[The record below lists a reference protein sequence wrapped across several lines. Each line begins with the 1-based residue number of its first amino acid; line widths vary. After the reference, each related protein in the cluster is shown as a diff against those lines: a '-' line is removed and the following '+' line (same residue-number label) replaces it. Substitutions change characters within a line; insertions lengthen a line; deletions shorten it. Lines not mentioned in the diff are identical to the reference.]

1 MTPAPRPTQRD
12 YEELLGFRTALRRFL
27 AWSEEQ
33 ARGAGLTPAQH
44 QLLLAIKGHP
54 GESAPTV
61 GELAD
66 YLVTKHHSVVELIDR
81 AVDAG
86 VVERRRD
93 EDDGRVV
100 HMVLTPLGEERIEKL
115 SALALEEL
123 RDLPLPPRTRA
134 RSTSAVL
141 ARSRRRT
148 RA

>member
-1 MTPAPRPTQRD
+1 MTSAPRPTQRD

-100 HMVLTPLGEERIEKL
+100 HLVLTPLGEERIEKL
-115 SALALEEL
+115 SRLALEEL
-123 RDLPLPPRTRA
+123 RDLPRFLPRFPETP
-134 RSTSAVL
+134 
-141 ARSRRRT
+141 
-148 RA
+148 

>member
-1 MTPAPRPTQRD
+1 MSPRRPTQRN

-33 ARGAGLTPAQH
+33 ARAAGLTPAQH

-54 GESAPTV
+54 GEAPPTI

-93 EDDGRVV
+93 ADDGRVV
-100 HMVLTPLGEERIEKL
+100 HLVLTPLGEEKIEGL
-115 SALALEEL
+115 SRLALEEL
-123 RDLPLPPRTRA
+123 RDLPQFLPRFPPTP
-134 RSTSAVL
+134 
-141 ARSRRRT
+141 
-148 RA
+148 

>member
-54 GESAPTV
+54 SASAPTV

-93 EDDGRVV
+93 ADDGRVV

-115 SALALEEL
+115 SRLALEEL
-123 RDLPLPPRTRA
+123 RDLPRFLPQFPETP
-134 RSTSAVL
+134 
-141 ARSRRRT
+141 
-148 RA
+148 

>member
-54 GESAPTV
+54 GASAPTV

-93 EDDGRVV
+93 ADDGRVV
-100 HMVLTPLGEERIEKL
+100 LLVLTPLGEEKIEKL
-115 SALALEEL
+115 SRLALEEL
-123 RDLPLPPRTRA
+123 RDLPRFLPQFPETP
-134 RSTSAVL
+134 
-141 ARSRRRT
+141 
-148 RA
+148 

>member
-1 MTPAPRPTQRD
+1 MSPRRPTQRN
-12 YEELLGFRTALRRFL
+12 YEELLGFRTALRQFL

-33 ARGAGLTPAQH
+33 ARAAGLTPAQH

-54 GESAPTV
+54 GEAAPTV

-93 EDDGRVV
+93 ADDGRVV
-100 HMVLTPLGEERIEKL
+100 LVALTPLGEEKIEEL
-115 SALALEEL
+115 SRLALEEL
-123 RDLPLPPRTRA
+123 RDLPQFLPRFPQTP
-134 RSTSAVL
+134 
-141 ARSRRRT
+141 
-148 RA
+148 

>member
-54 GESAPTV
+54 GASAPTV

-115 SALALEEL
+115 SRLALEEL
-123 RDLPLPPRTRA
+123 RDLPRFLPQFPETP
-134 RSTSAVL
+134 
-141 ARSRRRT
+141 
-148 RA
+148 

>member
-1 MTPAPRPTQRD
+1 MSPRRAEDPRPTQRE

-27 AWSEEQ
+27 AWSEER
-33 ARGAGLTPAQH
+33 AREAGLTPTQH

-54 GESAPTV
+54 GEEAPTV

-93 EDDGRVV
+93 EEDGRVV
-100 HMVLTPLGEERIEKL
+100 HLVLTPLGEEKIEKL
-115 SALALEEL
+115 SRLALEEL
-123 RDLPLPPRTRA
+123 RDLPRFLP
-134 RSTSAVL
+134 RSPDSP
-141 ARSRRRT
+141 
-148 RA
+148 

>member
-1 MTPAPRPTQRD
+1 MSPRRPTQRN

-81 AVDAG
+81 AVAAG

-93 EDDGRVV
+93 ADDGRVV
-100 HMVLTPLGEERIEKL
+100 LVALTPLGEEKIEKL
-115 SALALEEL
+115 SRLALEEL
-123 RDLPLPPRTRA
+123 RDLPRFLPQFPETP
-134 RSTSAVL
+134 
-141 ARSRRRT
+141 
-148 RA
+148 